1 MPRVLS
7 VTTTTLGDLQRGNAV
22 VRAKGKGKGELQP
35 RVYMQAE
42 IDTPD
47 VVGDPTVELSPGEAI
62 VTMAGGYAHV
72 LGEGEPYYS
81 GS

>member
-1 MPRVLS
+1 M
-7 VTTTTLGDLQRGNAV
+7 

-62 VTMAGGYAHV
+62 ATVAGATHICWVKANLQASGVTMTATGEAH
-72 LGEGEPYYS
+72 GAPPHDQPE
-81 GS
+81 